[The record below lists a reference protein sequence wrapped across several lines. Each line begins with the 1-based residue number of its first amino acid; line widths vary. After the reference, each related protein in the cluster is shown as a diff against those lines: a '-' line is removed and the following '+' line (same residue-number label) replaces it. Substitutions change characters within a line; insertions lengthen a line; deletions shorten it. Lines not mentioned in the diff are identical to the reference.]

1 MRTTLTVDDELM
13 QLARQKSVMAHIPLG
28 DVINRALRRGLAED
42 PVQRTGEPTLCYGDP
57 ATPGPD
63 DATLR
68 TWTNRLED
76 EEAVRQSGLQP

>member
-13 QLARQKSVMAHIPLG
+13 QIARQRSVASKSPLG

-57 ATPGPD
+57 VTPGPD

-68 TWTNRLED
+68 AWTNRLDDED
-76 EEAVRQSGLQP
+76 ARRQAQP